1 MKTLLFL
8 FFLASANAFASRADN
23 TVVLDETAVKNL
35 RIETA
40 VVEETAFE
48 ETVFAIGRIEV
59 YPGRRAVLSS
69 RIAGRVAD
77 VFIKPDHPIKK
88 GDIALTVESR
98 QPGNPPPRIELTAPI
113 SGLISES
120 HVAPGQPVEP
130 SDVLAEILDLDEVYA
145 IAQVPEH
152 LAGKLK
158 PGQLARISVPAVP
171 GEVFT
176 AKIEHLGAVADR
188 ESGTIEAAFCVA
200 NPKLTLRPGMRAEFS
215 IVVEQR
221 ENVFSIPRSALQGDV
236 VSRYVYIKDFE
247 LANAFVKS
255 PVITGRVNDQR
266 VEILGGLF
274 PADEVVTQ
282 GAYSLAFAGRGTLSL
297 KEALDAAHGH
307 EHAEDGSELKGT
319 EKTTDPA
326 SAAKT
331 SNPFWMIVSGILF
344 LALLAVSFRKQKST
358 RDA

>member
-1 MKTLLFL
+1 MKSLLL
-8 FFLASANAFASRADN
+8 LLFLASANAFASRADN

-35 RIETA
+35 RIETV

-48 ETVFAIGRIEV
+48 ETIFAIGRIEV

-77 VFIKPDHPIKK
+77 VLIKPDHAVKK

-98 QPGNPPPRIELTAPI
+98 QPGNPPPLVELTAPI
-113 SGLISES
+113 SGMVSES

-145 IAQVPEH
+145 VAQVPEH

-171 GEVFT
+171 GEAFA

-188 ESGTIEAAFCVA
+188 DSGTIEAAFRVA
-200 NPKLTLRPGMRAEFS
+200 NPNLTLRPGMRAEFS

-236 VSRYVYIKDFE
+236 VSRYVYIKDFD

-255 PVITGRVNDQR
+255 PVVTGRVNDQR

-282 GAYSLAFAGRGTLSL
+282 GAHSLAFAGRGTLSL

-307 EHAEDGSELKGT
+307 EHAEDGSELAGPGN
-319 EKTTDPA
+319 TTA
-326 SAAKT
+326 TAAAA

-344 LALLAVSFRKQKST
+344 LALIAAILRKQKFSP
-358 RDA
+358 DA